1 MKKLVLDGESL
12 TLETLARVVDPATQI
27 RVAPVCRNKVQKS
40 REVIDKAIRGGKPV
54 YGITTGFGALSDVF
68 ISKDKG
74 KRLQKNILMSH
85 AAGVGN
91 PLPDAIVRL
100 VLALMINSKAKG
112 YSGLR
117 WETLQTLIKIFNSG
131 IIPQVPEKGSVGAS
145 GDLAPLAH
153 LSLVLIGR
161 GKARFQNGRWMSGNA
176 ALKRAKIDPVV
187 LAEGEGLALINGTQ
201 VMTAI
206 GAWTLHQAT
215 QLAKIADI
223 AAAMSLEV
231 LLGTNT
237 QLHKRIHRIR
247 PHKGQMQSAANMRQ
261 ITDASEIITSHK
273 DCKRIQDAYS
283 LRCTPQVHGA
293 SRDTIQ
299 FAHRTLTIEINS
311 ATENPLVFPDGQILS
326 GGNFHGQPIA
336 LAMDHLA
343 VALAE
348 LASISERRI
357 ERMVNPTL
365 SGLPSFLIQEGG
377 LNSGFM
383 IAQYT
388 AAALVSE
395 NKVLAHPASV
405 DSIPTSANKE
415 DHVSMGTIAARK
427 AKDILGNLKHVIA
440 IELLCAAQGLDLL
453 TNLKPGKG
461 TLAAYE
467 VIRQHVSHMKT
478 DCELSPDIETIT
490 KVIDTGDVIATVE
503 KACGALL

>member
-1 MKKLVLDGESL
+1 MKKLVVDGESL
-12 TLETLARVVDPATQI
+12 TLESLATAADSATQI
-27 RVAPVCRNKVQKS
+27 RVAPACRGKVQNS
-40 REVIDKAIRGGKPV
+40 RAVIEKAVRDKKQV

-68 ISKDKG
+68 ISQDKG
-74 KRLQKNILMSH
+74 RQLQKNILMSH
-85 AAGVGN
+85 AAGVGD
-91 PLPDAIVRL
+91 PFPDEIVRL
-100 VLALMINSKAKG
+100 ILALIINSKAKG

-117 WETLQTLIKIFNSG
+117 WTTLQTLVELFNQG
-131 IIPQVPEKGSVGAS
+131 VLPQIPAKGSVGAS

-161 GKARFQNGRWMSGNA
+161 GKARYQGRLMSGA
-176 ALKRAKIDPVV
+176 QALKRAKITPVE

-206 GAWTLHQAT
+206 GAWTLHKAVK
-215 QLAKIADI
+215 LAKLADVS
-223 AAAMSLEV
+223 ASMSLEV
-231 LLGTNT
+231 LLGSNT
-237 QLHKRIHRIR
+237 QLHKKIHRIR
-247 PHKGQMQSAANMRQ
+247 PHKGQIQAAANMRRV
-261 ITDASEIITSHK
+261 TDDSEIITSHK
-273 DCKRIQDAYS
+273 DCKRLQDAYS
-283 LRCTPQVHGA
+283 LRCSPQVHGA
-293 SRDTIQ
+293 SRDTIR
-299 FAHRTLTIEINS
+299 FACETIETEMNS
-311 ATENPLVFPDGQILS
+311 ATENPLIFPDGQILS

-336 LAMDHLA
+336 LALDHLA

-348 LASISERRI
+348 LANISERRI

-365 SGLPSFLIQEGG
+365 SGLPSFLIKEGG

-427 AKDILGNLKHVIA
+427 AEEILQNLKHVIA
-440 IELLCAAQGLDLL
+440 IELLCAVQGLDLL

-461 TLAAYE
+461 TLAAYK
-467 VIRQHVSHMKT
+467 VVRKHVSSMKK
-478 DCELSPDIETIT
+478 DRELSPDIETVAGI
-490 KVIDTGDVIATVE
+490 IDNGEILSAVE
-503 KACGALL
+503 KKCGPLL

>member
-1 MKKLVLDGESL
+1 L
-12 TLETLARVVDPATQI
+12 DPATEI
-27 RVAPVCRNKVQKS
+27 RVAPACRKKVQKS
-40 REVIDKAIRGGKPV
+40 REVIEKAVRDKKQV
-54 YGITTGFGALSDVF
+54 YGITTGFGALSDVV
-68 ISKDKG
+68 ISRDKG
-74 KRLQKNILMSH
+74 RQLQKNILMSH
-85 AAGVGN
+85 AAGVGD
-91 PLPDAIVRL
+91 PFPDEIVRL
-100 VLALMINSKAKG
+100 ILALMINSKAKG

-117 WETLQTLIKIFNSG
+117 WKTLQTLVELFNRG
-131 IIPQVPEKGSVGAS
+131 VIPQIPAKGSVGAS

-161 GKARFQNGRWMSGNA
+161 GKARFNGRFLSGA
-176 ALKRAKIDPVV
+176 QALKRAEIDPVT

-206 GAWTLHQAT
+206 GAWTLHKAA
-215 QLAKIADI
+215 QLAKLADVS
-223 AAAMSLEV
+223 ASMSLEV
-231 LLGTNT
+231 LLGSNT
-237 QLHKRIHRIR
+237 QFHKRIHRVR
-247 PHKGQMQSAANMRQ
+247 PHKGQIQSAANMRLV
-261 ITDASEIITSHK
+261 TNDSEIITSHK

-283 LRCTPQVHGA
+283 LRCSPQVHGA

-299 FAHRTLTIEINS
+299 FARQAIATEMNS

-336 LAMDHLA
+336 LALDHLA
-343 VALAE
+343 VALSE
-348 LASISERRI
+348 LANISERRI
-357 ERMVNPTL
+357 ERMVNPNL
-365 SGLPSFLIQEGG
+365 SGLPSFLIREGG

-395 NKVLAHPASV
+395 NKTLAHPASV

-427 AKDILGNLKHVIA
+427 AREILENLKHVIA

-461 TLAAYE
+461 TLSAYK
-467 VIRQHVSHMKT
+467 VLRRHVSHMKK
-478 DCELSPDIETIT
+478 DRELSPDIETVAGT
-490 KVIDTGDVIATVE
+490 IDNGEILSAVE
-503 KACGALL
+503 KACGPLT

>member
-12 TLETLARVVDPATQI
+12 TLETLVRVVDPDTQI
-27 RVAPVCRNKVQKS
+27 RVAPACRHKVQKS
-40 REVIDKAIRGGKPV
+40 REVINKAIRGGEPV

-68 ISKDKG
+68 ISRDKG
-74 KRLQKNILMSH
+74 KLLQKNILMSH

-100 VLALMINSKAKG
+100 VMALMINSKAKG

-117 WETLQTLIKIFNSG
+117 WTTLKTLVDVFNSG
-131 IIPQVPEKGSVGAS
+131 IIPEVPEKGSVGAS

-161 GKARFQNGRWMSGNA
+161 GKARFQDGRWISGGT
-176 ALKRAKIDPVV
+176 ALKREKIDPVV

-206 GAWTLHQAT
+206 GVWTLHQAI

-223 AAAMSLEV
+223 AASMSLEV

-247 PHKGQMQSAANMRQ
+247 PHPGQIQSAANMRQ

-293 SRDTIQ
+293 SRDTIE
-299 FAHRTLTIEINS
+299 FAHRTLATEINS

-348 LASISERRI
+348 FASISERRI

-427 AKDILGNLKHVIA
+427 AKDILENLKHVIA

-467 VIRQHVSHMKT
+467 VIRRHVSHMKT
-478 DCELSPDIETIT
+478 DRELSPDIETIT
-490 KVIDTGDVIATVE
+490 KIIDTGDVIETVE
-503 KACGALL
+503 KACGALS

>member
-12 TLETLARVVDPATQI
+12 TLESLATVLDPATQI
-27 RVAPVCRNKVQKS
+27 RVASACRKNVQKS
-40 REVIDKAIRGGKPV
+40 REVIDKAVRDKKQV
-54 YGITTGFGALSDVF
+54 YGITTGFGALSDVV
-68 ISKDKG
+68 ISREKG
-74 KRLQKNILMSH
+74 RQLQKNILMSH

-91 PLPDAIVRL
+91 PFPDEIVRL
-100 VLALMINSKAKG
+100 ILALMINSKAKG

-117 WETLQTLIKIFNSG
+117 WTILQTMVELFNG
-131 IIPQVPEKGSVGAS
+131 GVIPQIPEKGSVGAS

-161 GKARFQNGRWMSGNA
+161 GKARFKGRLMSGA
-176 ALKRAKIDPVV
+176 GALRRAEIDPVT
-187 LAEGEGLALINGTQ
+187 LEEGEGLALVNGTQ

-206 GAWTLHQAT
+206 GAWTLHKAAK
-215 QLAKIADI
+215 LAKLADV
-223 AAAMSLEV
+223 AASMSLEV

-237 QLHKRIHRIR
+237 QFHKKIHRVR
-247 PHKGQMQSAANMRQ
+247 PHKGQIQSAANMRL
-261 ITDASEIITSHK
+261 ITDDSEIITSHK
-273 DCKRIQDAYS
+273 DCNRIQDAYS
-283 LRCTPQVHGA
+283 LRCSPQVHGA

-299 FAHRTLTIEINS
+299 FARQTIETEINS

-336 LAMDHLA
+336 LALDHLA

-348 LASISERRI
+348 LANISERRI
-357 ERMVNPTL
+357 ERMVNPDL
-365 SGLPSFLIQEGG
+365 SGLPSFLIKEGG

-427 AKDILGNLKHVIA
+427 ARGILGNLKHVIA

-461 TLAAYE
+461 TLMAYK
-467 VIRQHVSHMKT
+467 VLRRHVSHMKK
-478 DCELSPDIETIT
+478 DRELSPDIETVAGI
-490 KVIDTGDVIATVE
+490 IDNGEILSAVE
-503 KACGALL
+503 KTCGPLF

>member
-12 TLETLARVVDPATQI
+12 TLETLAAVLDPATKI
-27 RVAPVCRNKVQKS
+27 RVASACRKDVQKS
-40 REVIDKAIRGGKPV
+40 RKVIEKAVNGKKQI

-68 ISKDKG
+68 ISREKG
-74 KRLQKNILMSH
+74 RQLQKNILMSH
-85 AAGVGN
+85 AAGVGT
-91 PLPDAIVRL
+91 PFPDEIVRL
-100 VLALMINSKAKG
+100 ILALMINSKAKG

-117 WETLQTLIKIFNSG
+117 WTTLQTLVELFNRG
-131 IIPQVPEKGSVGAS
+131 VIPEVPEKGSVGAS

-161 GKARFQNGRWMSGNA
+161 GKARFQGRLMSGA
-176 ALKRAKIDPVV
+176 QALRRANITPVV
-187 LAEGEGLALINGTQ
+187 LAEGEGLALVNGTQ
-201 VMTAI
+201 VMTAV
-206 GAWTLHQAT
+206 GAWTLHNAVKVAK
-215 QLAKIADI
+215 LADVSAS
-223 AAAMSLEV
+223 MSLEV

-237 QLHKRIHRIR
+237 QFHKKIHRVR
-247 PHKGQMQSAANMRQ
+247 PHKGQIQSASNMRL
-261 ITDASEIITSHK
+261 ITDDSEIITSHK

-283 LRCTPQVHGA
+283 LRCSPQVHGA
-293 SRDTIQ
+293 SRDTIR
-299 FAHRTLTIEINS
+299 FACQAIETEMNS

-336 LAMDHLA
+336 LALDHLA

-348 LASISERRI
+348 LANISERRI
-357 ERMVNPTL
+357 ERMVNPNL
-365 SGLPSFLIQEGG
+365 SGLPSFLIREGG

-415 DHVSMGTIAARK
+415 DHVSMGTISARK
-427 AKDILGNLKHVIA
+427 AREILGNLKHVIA
-440 IELLCAAQGLDLL
+440 IELLCGAQGLDLL

-461 TLAAYE
+461 TLTAYT
-467 VIRQHVSHMKT
+467 VLRRHVSHIKK
-478 DCELSPDIETIT
+478 DRELSPDIETVVGI
-490 KVIDTGDVIATVE
+490 IDNEEILSAVE
-503 KACGALL
+503 KTCGPLL

>member
-1 MKKLVLDGESL
+1 MKKLILDGENL
-12 TLETLARVVDPATQI
+12 TLETLARVLDPATQI
-27 RVAPVCRNKVQKS
+27 RVAPSCRIKVQKS
-40 REVIDKAIRGGKPV
+40 RQVIDAAIRDKKQV
-54 YGITTGFGALSDVF
+54 YGITTGFGAFSDVF
-68 ISKDKG
+68 ISRDKG
-74 KRLQKNILMSH
+74 RQLQKNILMSH
-85 AAGVGN
+85 AVGVGN
-91 PLPDAIVRL
+91 PLPDEIVRL
-100 VLALMINSKAKG
+100 IMALMINSKAKG

-117 WETLQTLIKIFNSG
+117 WTTLQTLVDVFNHG
-131 IIPQVPEKGSVGAS
+131 IVPRIPEKGSVGAS

-161 GKARFQNGRWMSGNA
+161 GKARFNEGRWMSGNA
-176 ALKRAKIDPVV
+176 ALKREKIAPVV
-187 LAEGEGLALINGTQ
+187 LADGEGLALINGTQ

-206 GAWTLHQAT
+206 GAWTLNQAIR
-215 QLAKIADI
+215 LAKIADI
-223 AAAMSLEV
+223 AASMSLEV

-247 PHKGQMQSAANMRQ
+247 PHKGQIQSAANMRQ

-273 DCKRIQDAYS
+273 DCKRVQDAYS
-283 LRCTPQVHGA
+283 LRCSPQVHGA

-299 FAHRTLTIEINS
+299 FAHQTVATEMNS

-336 LAMDHLA
+336 LALDHLA

-357 ERMVNPTL
+357 ERMVNPNL
-365 SGLPSFLIQEGG
+365 SGLPSFLIKEGG

-415 DHVSMGTIAARK
+415 DHVSMGTISARK
-427 AKDILGNLKHVIA
+427 AKEILENLKHVIA
-440 IELLCAAQGLDLL
+440 IELLCGAQALDLL

-461 TLAAYE
+461 TLAAYM
-467 VIRQHVSHMKT
+467 VIRKHVSHMKK
-478 DCELSPDIETIT
+478 DRELSPDIETIIKT
-490 KVIDTGDVIATVE
+490 MDGGDILDSVE
-503 KACGALL
+503 KACGTLL

>member
-1 MKKLVLDGESL
+1 
-12 TLETLARVVDPATQI
+12 
-27 RVAPVCRNKVQKS
+27 
-40 REVIDKAIRGGKPV
+40 
-54 YGITTGFGALSDVF
+54 
-68 ISKDKG
+68 
-74 KRLQKNILMSH
+74 
-85 AAGVGN
+85 
-91 PLPDAIVRL
+91 
-100 VLALMINSKAKG
+100 
-112 YSGLR
+112 
-117 WETLQTLIKIFNSG
+117 
-131 IIPQVPEKGSVGAS
+131 
-145 GDLAPLAH
+145 
-153 LSLVLIGR
+153 
-161 GKARFQNGRWMSGNA
+161 
-176 ALKRAKIDPVV
+176 
-187 LAEGEGLALINGTQ
+187 
-201 VMTAI
+201 MTAI
-206 GAWTLHQAT
+206 GVWTLHQAI

-223 AAAMSLEV
+223 AASMSLEV

-247 PHKGQMQSAANMRQ
+247 PHPGQIQSAANMRQ

-293 SRDTIQ
+293 SRDTIE
-299 FAHRTLTIEINS
+299 FAHRTLATEINS

-326 GGNFHGQPIA
+326 GGNFHGQPIS

-348 LASISERRI
+348 FASISERRI

-365 SGLPSFLIQEGG
+365 SGLHSFLIQEGG

-427 AKDILGNLKHVIA
+427 AKDILENLKHVIA

-467 VIRQHVSHMKT
+467 VIRRHVSHMKT
-478 DCELSPDIETIT
+478 DRELSPDIETIT
-490 KVIDTGDVIATVE
+490 KIIDTGDVIETVE
-503 KACGALL
+503 KACGALS

>member
-12 TLETLARVVDPATQI
+12 TLESLATVMDPATQI
-27 RVAPVCRNKVQKS
+27 RVASACRKNVQKS
-40 REVIDKAIRGGKPV
+40 RAVVEKAVREKKQV

-68 ISKDKG
+68 ISPEKG
-74 KRLQKNILMSH
+74 RQLQKNILMSH

-91 PLPDAIVRL
+91 PLPDEIVRL
-100 VLALMINSKAKG
+100 IMTLMINSKAKG

-117 WETLQTLIKIFNSG
+117 WTTLETLVELFNRG
-131 IIPQVPEKGSVGAS
+131 VIPQVPAKGSVGAS

-161 GKARFQNGRWMSGNA
+161 GKARFKGRLMSGRQ
-176 ALKRAKIDPVV
+176 ALKRAEINPVV

-206 GAWTLHQAT
+206 GAWTLHQAV
-215 QLAKIADI
+215 QLAKLADVS
-223 AAAMSLEV
+223 ASMSLEV
-231 LLGTNT
+231 LLGSNT
-237 QLHKRIHRIR
+237 QLHKKIHRIR
-247 PHKGQMQSAANMRQ
+247 PHKGQIQSAANMRS
-261 ITDASEIITSHK
+261 ITDDSEIITSHK

-283 LRCTPQVHGA
+283 LRCSPQVHGA
-293 SRDTIQ
+293 SRDTIR
-299 FAHRTLTIEINS
+299 FAFEAIQTEMNS
-311 ATENPLVFPDGQILS
+311 ATENPLIFPDGQILS

-336 LAMDHLA
+336 LALDHLA

-348 LASISERRI
+348 LANISERRI

-395 NKVLAHPASV
+395 NKSLAHPASV

-415 DHVSMGTIAARK
+415 DHVSMGTISARK
-427 AKDILGNLKHVIA
+427 AREILKNLRHVVA
-440 IELLCAAQGLDLL
+440 IEFLCAAQGLDLL

-461 TLAAYE
+461 TLMAYK
-467 VIRQHVSHMKT
+467 VLRRHVSSMKK
-478 DCELSPDIETIT
+478 DRELSPDIETVAGI
-490 KVIDTGDVIATVE
+490 IDNGEILSAVE
-503 KACGALL
+503 KACGPLL